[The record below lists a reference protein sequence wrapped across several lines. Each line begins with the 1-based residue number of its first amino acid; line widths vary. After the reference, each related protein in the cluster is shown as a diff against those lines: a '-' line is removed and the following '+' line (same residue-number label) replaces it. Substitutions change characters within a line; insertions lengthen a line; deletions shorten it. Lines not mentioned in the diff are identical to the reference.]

1 MTAAARKKLIA
12 AAREAR
18 LKAYAPYSKCMVGA
32 AIVDSRGGMH
42 SGCNVENSTYGA
54 TVCAERNAVAAMVR
68 AGAREIREIAI
79 ATQKGWFPCGICRQ
93 VLMEFTRNPS
103 KLLVHI
109 VNSKGLNETITLANL
124 LPRSFCRH
132 DLLK

>member
-1 MTAAARKKLIA
+1 MRKKLIA
-12 AAREAR
+12 AARDAR

-32 AIVDSRGGMH
+32 AMVDSRGGMH

-68 AGAREIREIAI
+68 AGAREMREIAI
-79 ATQKGWFPCGICRQ
+79 ATAQGWFPCGICRQ
-93 VLMEFTRNPS
+93 VLMEFTQNPS
-103 KLLVHI
+103 KLLIHI
-109 VNSKGLNETITLANL
+109 VSSKGLSETSSLANL
-124 LPRSFCRH
+124 LPRSFSSR